1 MKTSSQVISVIA
13 AIGAAVITL
22 AEKWKLAGFILILIV
37 GGIFPLLASGVFTF
51 QITQLLIYA
60 IAIAGLNLLT
70 GFNGQFS
77 LGHSAFYA
85 IGAYVSAILM
95 TQLEMPFYLTIPIE
109 AAVCFVFG
117 FLFGLPALRLEG
129 IYLALATFALAIA
142 TPQILKFKPIEHLT
156 GGVQGLA
163 LFHLKPEAPF
173 GLALDQDQWTFYVTF
188 AVTILMFFIAFSLV
202 SSRSGRA
209 MKAIRDNPIAAKVT
223 GVNLSLFKTLTFGVS
238 ALFTGVAGALSA
250 LLIAFVAPDS
260 FQITLAVAVFVCM
273 VVGGVGW
280 IPGAFLGA
288 LFILFVPNIAEH
300 IAFGLSAFC
309 DLIRKFIPFFPTI
322 GEQSAKGLTG
332 TVYGVFLILLIY
344 VMPSGLAGLLRLA
357 VQRLARAR
365 G

>member
-1 MKTSSQVISVIA
+1 MKTTSPVTTVIA
-13 AIGAAVITL
+13 ATGALAITL
-22 AEKWKLAGFILILIV
+22 AANWKWAGFILVLAV
-37 GGIFPLLASGVFTF
+37 GTIFPLVSEGVFIF

-85 IGAYVSAILM
+85 IGAYVAAILM
-95 TQLEMPFYLTIPIE
+95 LHYNVPYYWTIPV
-109 AAVCFVFG
+109 AAIACFVFG

-142 TPQILKFKPIEHLT
+142 MPQILKFGLIAPWT

-163 LFHLKPEAPF
+163 IFHLKPEAPF
-173 GLALDQDQWTFYVTF
+173 GLPFDSDQWTFYFTF

-202 SSRSGRA
+202 NSRTGRA
-209 MKAIRDNPIAAKVT
+209 MKAIRDNQIAAKVT
-223 GVNLSLFKTLTFGVS
+223 GINLSLFKSLTFGVS

-260 FQITLAVAVFVCM
+260 FLITLAIAIFVGM

-280 IPGAFLGA
+280 IPGAFVGA

-300 IAFGLSAFC
+300 IAFGLAAFA
-309 DLIRKFIPFFPTI
+309 DFVRIAIPFFPAV
-322 GEQSAKGLTG
+322 GEQSAKGLSG
-332 TVYGVFLILLIY
+332 AVYGIFLILLIY
-344 VMPSGLAGLLRLA
+344 VMPSGAAGLLRLV
-357 VQRLARAR
+357 VQRIAQARS
-365 G
+365 

>member
-1 MKTSSQVISVIA
+1 MNTTSPVTSIVA
-13 AIGAAVITL
+13 AIGATVITL
-22 AEKWKLAGFILILIV
+22 AVNWKWVGLAIV
-37 GGIFPLLASGVFTF
+37 IIAGLIFPLVSSGVFVF

-85 IGAYVSAILM
+85 VGAYVSAVLM
-95 TQLEMPFYLTIPIE
+95 LQFGVPYWLTIPVA
-109 AAVCFVFG
+109 AAVCFLFG

-142 TPQILKFKPIEHLT
+142 MPQILKFAPLAPWT

-163 LFHLKPEAPF
+163 IFHLKPEAPF
-173 GLALDQDQWTFYVTF
+173 GIPIDSDQWTFYFTF
-188 AVTILMFFIAFSLV
+188 VVMLLMFFCAFSLV
-202 SSRSGRA
+202 QSRSGRA
-209 MKAIRDNPIAAKVT
+209 MKAIRDNPTAAKVT
-223 GVNLSLFKTLTFGVS
+223 GINLSLYKSITFGVS

-260 FQITLAVAVFVCM
+260 FQITLAVALFVGM

-280 IPGAFLGA
+280 IPGAFVGG

-300 IAFGLSAFC
+300 IAFGLAAFA
-309 DLIRKFIPFFPTI
+309 DLVRKLVPFFPAV

-332 TVYGVFLILLIY
+332 AVYGVFLILLIY
-344 VMPSGLAGLLRLA
+344 VMPSGAAGLLRLA